1 MSEEYNFLDIP
12 DDLYLENIWKNLPIK
27 NIISLCKT
35 NRFMMRICENNDTW
49 RYLIHRDFNKNY
61 NKKNAYHKY
70 VKLNNKKWINLI
82 KRDFDKEYFGNTPE
96 LEYNFLNNEKWIDL
110 IRRDFGEE
118 YTGKNAEQNYILL
131 KKYNYLYEINFDP
144 NKQLNMYTALYLRT
158 AARQLKIPGR
168 SYSSK
173 EQIYNMIIDQ
183 LNYIS
188 QNLDPQLF

>member
-70 VKLNNKKWINLI
+70 VKLNNKKWTNL
-82 KRDFDKEYFGNTPE
+82 
-96 LEYNFLNNEKWIDL
+96 LEK
-110 IRRDFGEE
+110 DFGKF
-118 YTGKNAEQNYILL
+118 YVGDDAHQQYILL
-131 KKYNYLYEINFDP
+131 QKYNYLYEINFDP